1 MVFYLLKNGLS
12 DKLVDM
18 LDTIIII
25 IIVYI
30 LVIFVGARLII
41 PHMGFVKDKIP
52 DRLPVGIEE
61 IINHLKLESKDKKEF
76 LQLAFN
82 YIGDKYKSERFN
94 TVLKFNYLFK
104 SLTEVWNMSGYM
116 PCPQTCYL
124 MRMFLIKSGWF
135 SEKDIKI
142 KYVFVNFV
150 PHQYLKVLVDGQWL
164 SVDVG
169 ENKRGMPLGKH
180 LKWFG

>member
-1 MVFYLLKNGLS
+1 
-12 DKLVDM
+12 M

-41 PHMGFVKDKIP
+41 PHMGFIREKIS
-52 DRLPVGIEE
+52 DQLPAGMAEV
-61 IINHLKLESKDKKEF
+61 INQLKLASGNKREF
-76 LQLAFN
+76 LELAFN

-104 SLTEVWNMSGYM
+104 SLTEAWNMSGYM

-124 MRMFLIKSGWF
+124 MRIFLIKSGWF
-135 SEKDIKI
+135 KEEDIKI
-142 KYVFVNFV
+142 KYIFVNFA
-150 PHQYLKVLVDGQWL
+150 PHQYLKVLVGGQWL

-169 ENKRGMPLGKH
+169 EKKRGMPIGKH
-180 LKWFG
+180 LKYFG